1 MSPPSDKKMV
11 GIQPAED
18 SIDLSL
24 TQDLGRGT
32 ANCIGFR
39 LLYLI

>member
-24 TQDLGRGT
+24 LQNLGNTGSEERH
-32 ANCIGFR
+32 C
-39 LLYLI
+39 